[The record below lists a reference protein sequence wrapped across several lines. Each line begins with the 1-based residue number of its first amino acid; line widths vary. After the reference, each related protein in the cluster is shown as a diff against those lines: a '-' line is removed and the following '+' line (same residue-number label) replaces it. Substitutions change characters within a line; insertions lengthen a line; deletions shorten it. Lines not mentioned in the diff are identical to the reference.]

1 MYRIVICI
9 VFAAGL
15 SACSASRSSETAK
28 VSLDQIVQAGPDK
41 YRDSN
46 ASADTKIQQP
56 AFATLPPEAGRVVR
70 VSHKRSVEGVRQEI
84 FYDQSAPG
92 LEASGIDLRIRTSNA
107 AALDEPLRMAKPTE
121 AGIRSELSSQFP
133 KMTMQIVDHPRSNA
147 YGPYGLA
154 VGRWAN
160 GARCIYAWQWIDNL
174 KSNLSSEGA
183 PASVRVR
190 LCRKDV
196 SLDQLA
202 SNVDHLQIDPDRIEQ
217 ADVRTGTAGQ
227 ILANLPEPATKPAG
241 IRAAQHPRRS
251 RVAPLAEKPY
261 VTRGSAVASSA
272 IPQSVQ
278 GVRESQLDPSLPAA
292 AYRGP
297 ITTGSTSAMVGKVEG
312 KTR

>member
-1 MYRIVICI
+1 MYRVVVCI

-15 SACSASRSSETAK
+15 SACSASRPDETAK

-56 AFATLPPEAGRVVR
+56 AFASLPPEAGRIVR

-92 LEASGIDLRIRTSNA
+92 LEASGIDLRIRTSIA
-107 AALDEPLRMAKPTE
+107 VALDEPLRMAKPTE

-133 KMTMQIVDHPRSNA
+133 KMTMQVVDRPRSNA

-160 GARCIYAWQWIDNL
+160 GTRCIYAWQWIDNL
-174 KSNLSSEGA
+174 KSNLSGEGG
-183 PASVRVR
+183 PASVRIR

-196 SLDQLA
+196 TLDQLA
-202 SNVDHLQIDPDRIEQ
+202 SNVDRLQIDPDRIEQ
-217 ADVRTGTAGQ
+217 ADASADKTEK
-227 ILANLPEPATKPAG
+227 ILASLPEPAAKPAG
-241 IRAAQHPRRS
+241 IRTAQHHRRS
-251 RVAPLAEKPY
+251 AWL
-261 VTRGSAVASSA
+261 
-272 IPQSVQ
+272 
-278 GVRESQLDPSLPAA
+278 PSEF
-292 AYRGP
+292 RD
-297 ITTGSTSAMVGKVEG
+297 STLRPGRS
-312 KTR
+312 

>member
-1 MYRIVICI
+1 MYRVVVCI

-15 SACSASRSSETAK
+15 SACSASRPDEVAK

-46 ASADTKIQQP
+46 ASADTKILQP
-56 AFATLPPEAGRVVR
+56 AFASLPPEAGRVVR

-107 AALDEPLRMAKPTE
+107 AALDDPLRMAKPTE

-133 KMTMQIVDHPRSNA
+133 KMTMQVVDHPRSNA

-174 KSNLSSEGA
+174 KSNLASEGG

-196 SLDQLA
+196 TLDQLA
-202 SNVDHLQIDPDRIEQ
+202 SNVDRLQIDPDRIEQ
-217 ADVRTGTAGQ
+217 ADVSADKAGR
-227 ILANLPEPATKPAG
+227 ILASLPEPATKPAG
-241 IRAAQHPRRS
+241 IRAAQHHRRS
-251 RVAPLAEKPY
+251 RVASLAEKPQ
-261 VTRGSAVASSA
+261 VTRASAV
-272 IPQSVQ
+272 PQSVQ

-297 ITTGSTSAMVGKVEG
+297 ITTGSTNAMVGKVEG
-312 KTR
+312 KIR

>member
-1 MYRIVICI
+1 M

-15 SACSASRSSETAK
+15 SACSASRPDEVAK
-28 VSLDQIVQAGPDK
+28 ISLDQIAQAGPDK

-46 ASADTKIQQP
+46 ASVDAKIRQP
-56 AFATLPPEAGRVVR
+56 AFASLPPEAGRIVR

-92 LEASGIDLRIRTSNA
+92 LEASGIDLRIRISNA
-107 AALDEPLRMAKPTE
+107 VALDEPLQMAKPTE

-133 KMTMQIVDHPRSNA
+133 KMAMQVVDRPRSNA

-160 GARCIYAWQWIDNL
+160 GTRCIYAWQWIDNL
-174 KSNLSSEGA
+174 KSKLSSEGG

-196 SLDQLA
+196 TLDQLA
-202 SNVDHLQIDPDRIEQ
+202 SNVDRLQIDPDRIEQ
-217 ADVRTGTAGQ
+217 ADVSAGKAGT
-227 ILANLPEPATKPAG
+227 ILASLSEPVTKPAG
-241 IRAAQHPRRS
+241 IRAARHHRHSPAAS
-251 RVAPLAEKPY
+251 LAEKPQAR
-261 VTRGSAVASSA
+261 RGSAVASSA
-272 IPQSVQ
+272 IPQSTQ
-278 GVRESQLDPSLPAA
+278 GVGESQLDPSLPAA

-297 ITTGSTSAMVGKVEG
+297 ITTASTNPTVGKTEG
-312 KTR
+312 KFR